1 MALDTDMSLLT
12 SDGQV
17 GYYMHSVRTRPEIS
31 QVRLLFPAEDPGS
44 LWELPLVV
52 IPTSSV
58 PGNFP
63 ERGKFLSG
71 TP

>member
-1 MALDTDMSLLT
+1 MALDTDVSLLT
-12 SDGQV
+12 SDGQL
-17 GYYMHSVRTRPEIS
+17 GYCTHSVKTGPEIS
-31 QVRLLFPAEDPGS
+31 QVRLLFLAEDPGS

-63 ERGKFLSG
+63 ERG
-71 TP
+71 